1 MIRIIHTMGGCG
13 GTLLSRCVG
22 VLPGVALLSEIN
34 PGSVKLYPQ
43 FDPLYQDRAWLHLLG
58 RTEADHFSKRDL
70 GIIGNFRELVGMFHD
85 RASAAARH
93 LVLRDH
99 NYVDFVGIPF
109 IADPARRLALYMAL
123 PPALS
128 TTSVAF
134 IRHPIDQWLSL
145 CKHEQVRAVLTPSVF
160 CEGYAVFL
168 QELGTK
174 QIYKYEDFVQNP
186 STELRAIC
194 NDLVL
199 PFEPSFKDRFHK
211 FDCVTG
217 DLTRLRE
224 QAISAPKKK
233 ALPPALIDEFRSST
247 SFKYILKATGYADP
261 IGHPIVDLRLAQDLS
276 HTSGQKRGQSDLTE
290 EDPSLLP
297 HFLRLPQARA

>member
-1 MIRIIHTMGGCG
+1 MIRIIHTLGGCG

-34 PGSVKLYPQ
+34 PGSVKLHPE
-43 FDPLYQDRAWLHLLG
+43 FDPLYQDRTWLHLLG
-58 RTEADHFSKRDL
+58 TTEADHFSKRDL
-70 GIIGNFRELVGMFHD
+70 GIIENFRELVGVLHD
-85 RASAAARH
+85 RASAATRH
-93 LVLRDH
+93 LILRDY

-109 IADPARRLALYMAL
+109 TADPPRRLMLYTAL

-134 IRHPIDQWLSL
+134 VRHPIDQWLSL
-145 CKHEQVRAVLTPSVF
+145 CKHEQVRAVLKPSVF
-160 CEGYAVFL
+160 CEAYAAFL
-168 QELGTK
+168 QEFGT
-174 QIYKYEDFVQNP
+174 QRVYKYEDFVQDP
-186 STELRAIC
+186 DTELRAIC

-199 PFEPSFKDRFHK
+199 PFEPSFKERFHR

-233 ALPPALIDEFRSST
+233 VLPPGLIDEFRSST
-247 SFKYILKATGYADP
+247 SFGYILRATGYADHADP
-261 IGHPIVDLRLAQDLS
+261 IAYSIAG
-276 HTSGQKRGQSDLTE
+276 
-290 EDPSLLP
+290 
-297 HFLRLPQARA
+297 